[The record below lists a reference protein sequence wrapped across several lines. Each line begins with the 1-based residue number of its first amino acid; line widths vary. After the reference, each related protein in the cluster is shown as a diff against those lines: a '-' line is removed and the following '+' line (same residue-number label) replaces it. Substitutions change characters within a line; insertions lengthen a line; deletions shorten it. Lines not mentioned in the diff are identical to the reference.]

1 MQELE
6 SLDALTLYL
15 KDISQFLLLSKE
27 EETEL
32 FIQFQQGDN
41 KAK

>member
-15 KDISQFLLLSKE
+15 KDISQFHLLSKKE
-27 EETEL
+27 EVEL
-32 FIQFQQGDN
+32 FTQFQ
-41 KAK
+41 